1 MSKNLETNLTIKPR
15 LKKAK
20 RGRKS
25 PRGLSIW
32 EEKFRKKLYKHHKHF
47 AKKVF
52 HRLMKKSST
61 LRTTLKRRSKEYE
74 VEFKISLTEVRELL
88 HRAYGRKCRYCNTI
102 LVVSNMA
109 CDHIFPLSLGGNSTP
124 KNLQMICMRCNTRK
138 GPLTD
143 KDFTKVLRWL
153 NRQHA
158 SLAKYVL
165 RKLSSRDF

>member
-1 MSKNLETNLTIKPR
+1 MEKSLKTNGTKVVRKPI
-15 LKKAK
+15 

-32 EEKFRKKLYKHHKHF
+32 EDKFKKKLRRHHKHF

-88 HRAYGRKCRYCNTI
+88 YRAYGRKCRYCTTTL
-102 LVVSNMA
+102 LVNNMA
-109 CDHIFPLSLGGNSTP
+109 CDHIHPLSLGGVSTP
-124 KNLQMICMRCNTRK
+124 DNLQMICMRCNTRK

-143 KDFTKVLRWL
+143 KEFMKILKWL
-153 NRQHA
+153 SRQA
-158 SLAKYVL
+158 KSLSKYVL